1 MQKKKIIILIMMM
14 LLICIF
20 TKSTYASN
28 EAEIKLTIDNTNL
41 TTSDKAIVKMS
52 VVNNSA
58 EGEISAV
65 LGYLNYDIEIFELQ
79 TLDSGE
85 IDEKIEAELAELAE
99 IENIY
104 LDAVSIKNDWLL
116 GVTEDD
122 ETEETII
129 CALYLNENGGVAQ
142 GQTVEIGEFEF
153 EIKDSITKAT
163 TNIETYNMVASTAEG
178 NFELTN
184 AHSPDITIT
193 GTTGTEG
200 DTSED
205 EIGGE
210 INEDLQDEFDE
221 SFGDDFEDGFGDD
234 FGADFEDEYEEGLGE
249 GSDEEEKQPTTTQQ
263 PTKKDNTESNK
274 PLVYTGAEDVI
285 FYIIIASLIAII
297 TYIRWKKYKQI

>member
-1 MQKKKIIILIMMM
+1 MQKKKIIILIMMI

-20 TKSTYASN
+20 TKSTYANN

-41 TTSDKAIVKMS
+41 TTTDKAIVKMS

-58 EGEISAV
+58 EGKISAV

-79 TLDSGE
+79 TLGSDE

-129 CALYLNENGGVAQ
+129 CALYLNENGGIAQ
-142 GQTVEIGEFEF
+142 GETIEIGEFEF
-153 EIKDSITKAT
+153 EIEDSITRAT
-163 TNIETYNMVASTAEG
+163 TNIETYKMVASTAEE

-205 EIGGE
+205 EVGGE
-210 INEDLQDEFDE
+210 INEDSQDDFDD
-221 SFGDDFEDGFGDD
+221 SFGDDFEEGFGD
-234 FGADFEDEYEEGLGE
+234 DFEDEYEEGLGE
-249 GSDEEEKQPTTTQQ
+249 GSDEEKQPTTTQQ

-274 PLVYTGAEDVI
+274 PLAYTGAEDVI